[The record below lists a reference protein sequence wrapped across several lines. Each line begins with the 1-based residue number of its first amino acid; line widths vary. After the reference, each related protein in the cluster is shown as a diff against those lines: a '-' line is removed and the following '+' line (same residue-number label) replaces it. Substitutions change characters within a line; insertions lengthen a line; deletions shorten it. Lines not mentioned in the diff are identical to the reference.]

1 MKLKIEVEISGI
13 ENWETNW
20 NDEKIK
26 QKELTN
32 IEDELKY
39 ILKKEGFGDKSQIMV
54 ECKII

>member
-1 MKLKIEVEISGI
+1 MKLKIEIEITGI

-26 QKELTN
+26 QKELIN

-39 ILKKEGFGDKSQIMV
+39 ILKKEGFGDNSQIMV
-54 ECKII
+54 SCKLI